1 MSKLRITMAQL
12 DFVVGRIEGN
22 RDRILEIIKDA
33 QKNQVDLV
41 LFPELCLTGYPPED
55 LLLRKDFLDRV
66 DAALEAIAKATQGIT
81 AIIGF
86 PERKAGHLF
95 NSAAILSNG
104 HTLSTYQK
112 RLLPNYGVF
121 DEKRYFKEGNAPC
134 VFEMSGLNIGLTLC
148 EDIWHEGP
156 VEASVAAG
164 ADLIIS
170 LNASPFHAG
179 KLHERHQLIQARAKA
194 HQTPIVYL
202 NLVGGQDELV
212 FDGASFAM
220 DLNGELCF
228 QAPEFKESLEIIEIE
243 TQPSIKLLRGQL
255 TPPLSEDAQIYE
267 ALVTGIRDYV
277 KKNGFQGAVLGLS
290 GGIDSALTLA
300 LAVDA
305 LGSKEVEVILM
316 PSRYT
321 ADMSNEDARLEAE
334 ALGCQMHTIPIEPA
348 FRTFLGMLEPA
359 FEGRPAD
366 LTEENIQ
373 ARCRGILL
381 MALSNKKGKIL
392 LTTGNK
398 SEMSVG
404 YATLYG
410 DMAGGFAPLK
420 DIPKLL
426 VYRLSRYRN
435 TVSSVIPERVL
446 TRAPS
451 AELRPDQRDEDSLPP
466 YPVLD
471 EILERYIERDQSITD
486 IIAAGLPE
494 QDVRRVIRM
503 VDRNEYKRR
512 QAPPGVK
519 VTPRAFGRD
528 RRYPMTHG
536 FSH

>member
-1 MSKLRITMAQL
+1 MNKLRITLAQI

-22 RDRILEIIKDA
+22 RDRILEVIKDA
-33 QKNQVDLV
+33 QQDKVDLV

-66 DAALEAIAKATQGIT
+66 DSALEEIARATQNIS
-81 AIIGF
+81 AVIGF
-86 PERKAGHLF
+86 PERQNGQLF
-95 NSAAILSNG
+95 NSAAILKDG
-104 HTLSTYQK
+104 LKIQTYQK

-121 DEKRYFKEGNAPC
+121 DEKRYFASGEAPC
-134 VFEMSGLNIGLTLC
+134 VFELNGLKIGLTLC

-164 ADLIIS
+164 ADLIVS

-179 KLHERHQLIQARAKA
+179 KLNERHRLVKARAIA
-194 HQTPIVYL
+194 HHTPIAYV

-212 FDGASFAM
+212 FDGASFAV
-220 DLNGELCF
+220 DGLGNLCF
-228 QAPEFKESLEIIEIE
+228 QAPEFKEAVEVLEIE
-243 TQPSIKLLRGQL
+243 TQPAIHLLQGL
-255 TPPLSEDAQIYE
+255 MTAPLDEDARIYE

-277 KKNGFQGAVLGLS
+277 QKNGFQGAVLGLS

-300 LAVDA
+300 LAADA
-305 LGSKEVEVILM
+305 LGPEQVEVISM

-334 ALGCQMHTIPIEPA
+334 ALGCKMHTIPIEPA
-348 FRTFLGMLEPA
+348 FKTFLGMLEPA

-435 TVSSVIPERVL
+435 TLSPVIPERVL

-471 EILERYIERDQSITD
+471 DILERYIERDQSITD

-494 QDVRRVIRM
+494 QDVRRVARM

>member
-1 MSKLRITMAQL
+1 MSRLRITMAQI

-22 RDRILEIIKDA
+22 RDRILEIIKNA
-33 QKNQVDLV
+33 KERHVDLV
-41 LFPELCLTGYPPED
+41 IFPELCLTGYPPED

-66 DAALEAIAKATQGIT
+66 EQALDEIARATKGVT

-86 PERKAGHLF
+86 PEQKAGALF
-95 NSAAILSNG
+95 NSAAILQNG
-104 HTLSTYQK
+104 QKVQTYQK

-121 DEKRYFKEGNAPC
+121 DEKRYFKEGESPC
-134 VFEMSGLNIGLTLC
+134 VFEVDGLKIGLTLC

-156 VEASVAAG
+156 VEASVAKG
-164 ADLIIS
+164 ASLVIS

-179 KLHERHQLIQARAKA
+179 KLDERHGLIKARAIA
-194 HQTPIVYL
+194 HRIPIVYL

-212 FDGASFAM
+212 FDGGSFAM
-220 DLNGELCF
+220 DRHGELRF
-228 QAPEFKESLEIIEIE
+228 QAPEFKESLETIEIE
-243 TQPSIKLLRGQL
+243 RQPLPHLL
-255 TPPLSEDAQIYE
+255 PAPLAPRLNEDARIYE

-277 KKNGFQGAVLGLS
+277 RKNGFHGAVLGLS

-300 LAVDA
+300 LAADA
-305 LGSKEVEVILM
+305 LGPDQVEVVLM

-334 ALGCQMHTIPIEPA
+334 ALGCRMHTIPIEPA
-348 FRTFLGMLEPA
+348 FKTFLEMLAPA
-359 FEGRPAD
+359 FEGLPAD

-435 TVSSVIPERVL
+435 TLSPVIPERVI

-466 YPVLD
+466 YPILD
-471 EILERYIERDQSITD
+471 DILERYIERDQSITD

-494 QDVRRVIRM
+494 DDVRRVCRM

-519 VTPRAFGRD
+519 VTSRAFGRD